1 MLNKG
6 GRWDFCYCFGEIGEN
21 NSEIKT
27 EVEVDGKVT
36 LNSRF
41 LLDALN
47 VLEGKTVKVG
57 FSNKLDPI
65 VLKSEQDAGYIH
77 IIMPL
82 KG

>member
-1 MLNKG
+1 M
-6 GRWDFCYCFGEIGEN
+6 
-21 NSEIKT
+21 
-27 EVEVDGKVT
+27 EVDGKVT